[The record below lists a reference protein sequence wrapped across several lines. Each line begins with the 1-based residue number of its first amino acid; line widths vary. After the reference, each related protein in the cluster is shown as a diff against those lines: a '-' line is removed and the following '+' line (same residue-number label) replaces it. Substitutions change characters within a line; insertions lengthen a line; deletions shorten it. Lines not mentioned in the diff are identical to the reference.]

1 MSSINGGD
9 DEPRMASVFL
19 DERIS
24 TAEPNGVAQIAANDD
39 DADADADADAEANGN
54 NNNNGRCGLLAY
66 CSFNGN
72 RASQGI
78 NIAGMARGAVS
89 MSNVYLA
96 NSLIHLACKQG
107 GGFEGENERCT
118 NYNVTVYGMKPG
130 ALISNI
136 AVIASVLSA
145 LLMPFFGAIID
156 FTPHRRMVGVGTAI
170 GLGAISAIQIGTNE
184 VRFFYFLE
192 FFFKQ
197 IFKILRCFKMLL
209 LSFDTRNNKTKQKN
223 PIPKYGMVL
232 IQTVS
237 HIYNV

>member
-1 MSSINGGD
+1 LVLHSIMSSINGGD

-184 VRFFYFLE
+184 VRFFLFFRVFL
-192 FFFKQ
+192 
-197 IFKILRCFKMLL
+197 
-209 LSFDTRNNKTKQKN
+209 
-223 PIPKYGMVL
+223 
-232 IQTVS
+232 
-237 HIYNV
+237 

>member
-1 MSSINGGD
+1 MTMTLTLMLMLMLMLRLMEIIITMED
-9 DEPRMASVFL
+9 
-19 DERIS
+19 
-24 TAEPNGVAQIAANDD
+24 
-39 DADADADADAEANGN
+39 
-54 NNNNGRCGLLAY
+54 
-66 CSFNGN
+66 
-72 RASQGI
+72 
-78 NIAGMARGAVS
+78 VS

-184 VRFFYFLE
+184 VRFFLFFRVFL
-192 FFFKQ
+192 
-197 IFKILRCFKMLL
+197 
-209 LSFDTRNNKTKQKN
+209 
-223 PIPKYGMVL
+223 
-232 IQTVS
+232 
-237 HIYNV
+237 